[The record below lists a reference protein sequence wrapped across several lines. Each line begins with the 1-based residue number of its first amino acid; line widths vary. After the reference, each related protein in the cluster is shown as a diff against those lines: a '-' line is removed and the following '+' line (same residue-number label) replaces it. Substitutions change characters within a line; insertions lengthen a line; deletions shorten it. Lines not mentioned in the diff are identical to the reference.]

1 MSAVEVRQMRWWDI
15 PAVHAIETS
24 IFMTDPWSVE
34 QFWSE
39 LSQPTRRYFVAEID
53 GAIVGYAGSFVLA
66 PEADVQTVGV
76 AADQRG
82 RGIGALLLTTLIEQ
96 AIQAQATQLILEVRS
111 DNGAAIAMYQRF
123 GFERIS
129 SRPNYYAPDVDA
141 LIMRLRPLV
150 VAVNHE

>member
-1 MSAVEVRQMRWWDI
+1 MRWWDI

-39 LSQPTRRYFVAEID
+39 LSQPTRKYFVAAVGET
-53 GAIVGYAGSFVLA
+53 IVGYAGSFVLS
-66 PEADVQTVGV
+66 PEADVQTIGV
-76 AADQRG
+76 AVDHQG
-82 RGIGALLLTTLIEQ
+82 QGIGALLLTTLIEHAICAQ
-96 AIQAQATQLILEVRS
+96 AIQLILEVRS
-111 DNGAAIAMYQRF
+111 DNDAAIAMYRRF

-150 VAVNHE
+150 VVVGHD

>member
-1 MSAVEVRQMRWWDI
+1 MRWWDI

-24 IFMTDPWSVE
+24 IFTTDPWSVE

-39 LSQPTRRYFVAEID
+39 LSQSTRRYFVAEID
-53 GAIVGYAGSFVLA
+53 GAIVGYAGSFVLT
-66 PEADVQTVGV
+66 PEADVQTMGV

-141 LIMRLRPLV
+141 LIMRLRPLALV
-150 VAVNHE
+150 VDHG

>member
-53 GAIVGYAGSFVLA
+53 GVIVGYAGSFVLT

-96 AIQAQATQLILEVRS
+96 AIQAQAAQLILEVRS

>member
-1 MSAVEVRQMRWWDI
+1 MRWWDI

-24 IFMTDPWSVE
+24 IFTTDPWSVE

-53 GAIVGYAGSFVLA
+53 GAIVGYAGSFVLT

-111 DNGAAIAMYQRF
+111 DNVAAIAMYQRF

-141 LIMRLRPLV
+141 LIMRLRPLG
-150 VAVNHE
+150 VAVSHE

>member
-1 MSAVEVRQMRWWDI
+1 MRWRDI

-39 LSQPTRRYFVAEID
+39 LSQPTRKYFVAAVDET
-53 GAIVGYAGSFVLA
+53 IVGYAGSFVLS
-66 PEADVQTVGV
+66 PEADVQTIGV
-76 AADQRG
+76 AVDHQG
-82 RGIGALLLTTLIEQ
+82 QGIGALLLTTLIEQ

-111 DNGAAIAMYQRF
+111 DNAAAIAMYQRF

-141 LIMRLRPLV
+141 LIMRLRPLAL
-150 VAVNHE
+150 VADHG

>member
-1 MSAVEVRQMRWWDI
+1 MSAVEVRPMRWWDI

-53 GAIVGYAGSFVLA
+53 GAIVGYAGSFVLT
-66 PEADVQTVGV
+66 PEADVQTMGV

-141 LIMRLRPLV
+141 LIMRLRPLALV
-150 VAVNHE
+150 VDHG

>member
-1 MSAVEVRQMRWWDI
+1 MRWWDI

-39 LSQPTRRYFVAEID
+39 LSQPTRRYFVAQID
-53 GAIVGYAGSFVLA
+53 GAIVGYAGSFVLS
-66 PEADVQTVGV
+66 PEADVQTMGV

-96 AIQAQATQLILEVRS
+96 AIQAQAAQLILEVRS

-141 LIMRLRPLV
+141 LIMRLRPLALV
-150 VAVNHE
+150 VDHG

>member
-1 MSAVEVRQMRWWDI
+1 MRWWDI

-39 LSQPTRRYFVAEID
+39 LSQPTRRHFVAEID
-53 GAIVGYAGSFVLA
+53 GAIVGYAGSFVLT
-66 PEADVQTVGV
+66 PEADVQTMGV

-141 LIMRLRPLV
+141 LIMRLRPLALV
-150 VAVNHE
+150 VDHG

>member
-1 MSAVEVRQMRWWDI
+1 MRWWDI

-53 GAIVGYAGSFVLA
+53 GAIVGYAGSFVLT
-66 PEADVQTVGV
+66 PEADVQTMGV

-123 GFERIS
+123 GFERLS

-141 LIMRLRPLV
+141 LIMRLRPLALV
-150 VAVNHE
+150 VDHG

>member
-1 MSAVEVRQMRWWDI
+1 MRWWDI

-39 LSQPTRRYFVAEID
+39 LSQPTRRYFVAQID
-53 GAIVGYAGSFVLA
+53 GAIVGYAGSFVLT
-66 PEADVQTVGV
+66 PEADVQTMGV

-141 LIMRLRPLV
+141 LIMRLRPLALV
-150 VAVNHE
+150 VDHG

>member
-24 IFMTDPWSVE
+24 IFMADPWSVE

-53 GAIVGYAGSFVLA
+53 GAIVGYAGSFVLT
-66 PEADVQTVGV
+66 PEADVQTMGV

-96 AIQAQATQLILEVRS
+96 AIQAQAAQLILEVRS
-111 DNGAAIAMYQRF
+111 DNAAAIAMYQRF

-141 LIMRLRPLV
+141 LIMRLRPLALV
-150 VAVNHE
+150 VDHG

>member
-1 MSAVEVRQMRWWDI
+1 MRWWDI

-53 GAIVGYAGSFVLA
+53 GAIVGYAGSFVLT
-66 PEADVQTVGV
+66 PEADVQTIGV
-76 AADQRG
+76 AVDHQG
-82 RGIGALLLTTLIEQ
+82 QGIGALLLTTLIEQ
-96 AIQAQATQLILEVRS
+96 AIQAQAAQLILEVRS

-141 LIMRLRPLV
+141 LIMRLRPLA
-150 VAVNHE
+150 VAVSHE

>member
-1 MSAVEVRQMRWWDI
+1 MRWWDI

-53 GAIVGYAGSFVLA
+53 GVIVGYAGSFVLT

-96 AIQAQATQLILEVRS
+96 AIQAQAAQLILEVRS

>member
-1 MSAVEVRQMRWWDI
+1 MRWWDI

-53 GAIVGYAGSFVLA
+53 GAIVGYAGSFVLT
-66 PEADVQTVGV
+66 PEADVQTMGV

-96 AIQAQATQLILEVRS
+96 AIQAQAAQLILEVRS

-141 LIMRLRPLV
+141 LIMRLRPLALV
-150 VAVNHE
+150 VDHG

>member
-1 MSAVEVRQMRWWDI
+1 MRWWDI

-39 LSQPTRRYFVAEID
+39 LSQPTRRYFVAQID
-53 GAIVGYAGSFVLA
+53 GAIVGYAGSFVLS
-66 PEADVQTVGV
+66 PEADVQTMGV

-111 DNGAAIAMYQRF
+111 DNAAAIAMYQRF

-141 LIMRLRPLV
+141 LIMRLRPLAL
-150 VAVNHE
+150 VADHG

>member
-1 MSAVEVRQMRWWDI
+1 MRWWDI

-53 GAIVGYAGSFVLA
+53 GAIVGYAGSFVLT

-96 AIQAQATQLILEVRS
+96 AIQAQAAQLILEVRS

>member
-1 MSAVEVRQMRWWDI
+1 MRWWDI

-53 GAIVGYAGSFVLA
+53 GAIVGYAGSFVLT
-66 PEADVQTVGV
+66 PEADVQTMGV

-96 AIQAQATQLILEVRS
+96 AIQAQAAQLILEVRS

-141 LIMRLRPLV
+141 LIMRLRPLA
-150 VAVNHE
+150 VAVSHE

>member
-1 MSAVEVRQMRWWDI
+1 MRWWDI

-39 LSQPTRRYFVAEID
+39 LSQPTRRYFVAQID
-53 GAIVGYAGSFVLA
+53 GAIVGYAGSFVLS
-66 PEADVQTVGV
+66 PEADVQTMGV

-82 RGIGALLLTTLIEQ
+82 RGIGAILLTTLIEQ

-111 DNGAAIAMYQRF
+111 DNAAAIAMYQRF

-141 LIMRLRPLV
+141 LIMRLRPLAL
-150 VAVNHE
+150 VADHG

>member
-53 GAIVGYAGSFVLA
+53 GAIVGYAGSFVLT

>member
-1 MSAVEVRQMRWWDI
+1 MRWWDI
-15 PAVHAIETS
+15 PAVHAIEMS

-39 LSQPTRRYFVAEID
+39 LSQPTRRYFVAQID
-53 GAIVGYAGSFVLA
+53 GAIVGYAGSFVLS
-66 PEADVQTVGV
+66 PEADVQTMGV

-111 DNGAAIAMYQRF
+111 DNAAAIAMYQRF

-141 LIMRLRPLV
+141 LIMRLRPLAL
-150 VAVNHE
+150 VADHG

>member
-1 MSAVEVRQMRWWDI
+1 MRWWDI

-53 GAIVGYAGSFVLA
+53 GAIVGYAGSFVLT
-66 PEADVQTVGV
+66 PEADVQTMGV

-141 LIMRLRPLV
+141 LIMRLRPLAV
-150 VAVNHE
+150 VVSHE

>member
-1 MSAVEVRQMRWWDI
+1 MRWWDI

-39 LSQPTRRYFVAEID
+39 LSQPTRRYFVAQID
-53 GAIVGYAGSFVLA
+53 GAIVGYAGSFVLS
-66 PEADVQTVGV
+66 PEADVQTMGV

-141 LIMRLRPLV
+141 LIMRLRPLALV
-150 VAVNHE
+150 VDHG

>member
-1 MSAVEVRQMRWWDI
+1 MRWWDI

-53 GAIVGYAGSFVLA
+53 GAIVGYAGSFVLT
-66 PEADVQTVGV
+66 PEADVQTMGV

-141 LIMRLRPLV
+141 LIMRLRPLA
-150 VAVNHE
+150 VAVSHE

>member
-1 MSAVEVRQMRWWDI
+1 MRWWDI

-53 GAIVGYAGSFVLA
+53 GAIVGYAGSFVLT
-66 PEADVQTVGV
+66 PEADVQTMGV

-111 DNGAAIAMYQRF
+111 DNAAAIAMYQRF

-141 LIMRLRPLV
+141 LIMRLRPLAL
-150 VAVNHE
+150 VADHG

>member
-1 MSAVEVRQMRWWDI
+1 MRWWDI

-34 QFWSE
+34 QVWSE

-53 GAIVGYAGSFVLA
+53 GAIVGYAGSFVLT
-66 PEADVQTVGV
+66 PEADVQTMGV

-141 LIMRLRPLV
+141 LIMRLRPLALV
-150 VAVNHE
+150 VDHG

>member
-1 MSAVEVRQMRWWDI
+1 MRWWDI

-39 LSQPTRRYFVAEID
+39 LSQPTRKYFVAAVDET
-53 GAIVGYAGSFVLA
+53 IVGYAGSFVLS
-66 PEADVQTVGV
+66 PEADVQTIGV
-76 AADQRG
+76 AVDHQG
-82 RGIGALLLTTLIEQ
+82 QGIGALLLTTLIEQ

-111 DNGAAIAMYQRF
+111 DNAAAIAMYQRF

-141 LIMRLRPLV
+141 LIMRLSPLAL
-150 VAVNHE
+150 VADHG

>member
-1 MSAVEVRQMRWWDI
+1 MRWWDI

-39 LSQPTRRYFVAEID
+39 LSQPTRCYFVSEID
-53 GAIVGYAGSFVLA
+53 GAIVGYAGSFVLS
-66 PEADVQTVGV
+66 PEADVQTIGV
-76 AADQRG
+76 AVDHQG
-82 RGIGALLLTTLIEQ
+82 QGIGALLLTTLIEQ
-96 AIQAQATQLILEVRS
+96 AIQAQAAQLILEVRS

-141 LIMRLRPLV
+141 LIMRLRPLALV
-150 VAVNHE
+150 VDHG

>member
-1 MSAVEVRQMRWWDI
+1 M
-15 PAVHAIETS
+15 HAIETS

-39 LSQPTRRYFVAEID
+39 LSQPTRKYFVAAVDET
-53 GAIVGYAGSFVLA
+53 IVGYAGSFVLS
-66 PEADVQTVGV
+66 PEADVQTIGV
-76 AADQRG
+76 AVDHQG
-82 RGIGALLLTTLIEQ
+82 EGIGALLLTTLIEHAISAQ
-96 AIQAQATQLILEVRS
+96 AIQLILEVRS

-141 LIMRLRPLV
+141 LIMRLDHLSWR
-150 VAVNHE
+150 

>member
-53 GAIVGYAGSFVLA
+53 GAIVGYAGSFVLT

-96 AIQAQATQLILEVRS
+96 AIQAQAAQLILEVRS

>member
-1 MSAVEVRQMRWWDI
+1 MRWWDI

-39 LSQPTRRYFVAEID
+39 LSQPTRRYFVAQID
-53 GAIVGYAGSFVLA
+53 GAIVGYAGSFVLS
-66 PEADVQTVGV
+66 PEADVQTMGV

-82 RGIGALLLTTLIEQ
+82 RGIGAILLTTLIEQ

-111 DNGAAIAMYQRF
+111 DNAAAIAMYQRF

-141 LIMRLRPLV
+141 LIMRLRPLAL
-150 VAVNHE
+150 VAHHG

>member
-1 MSAVEVRQMRWWDI
+1 MSAVEVRRMRWWDI

-53 GAIVGYAGSFVLA
+53 GAIVGYAGSFVLT
-66 PEADVQTVGV
+66 PEADVQTMGV

-96 AIQAQATQLILEVRS
+96 AIQAQAAQLILEVRS

-141 LIMRLRPLV
+141 LIMRLRPLALV
-150 VAVNHE
+150 VDHG

>member
-1 MSAVEVRQMRWWDI
+1 
-15 PAVHAIETS
+15 VHAIETS

-53 GAIVGYAGSFVLA
+53 GVIVGYAGSFVLT

-96 AIQAQATQLILEVRS
+96 AIQAQAAQLILEVRS

>member
-1 MSAVEVRQMRWWDI
+1 MRWWDI

-53 GAIVGYAGSFVLA
+53 GAIVGYAGSFVLT
-66 PEADVQTVGV
+66 PEADVQTMGV

-141 LIMRLRPLV
+141 LIMRLRPLALV
-150 VAVNHE
+150 VDHG

>member
-1 MSAVEVRQMRWWDI
+1 MRWWDI

-24 IFMTDPWSVE
+24 IFTTDPWSVE

-39 LSQPTRRYFVAEID
+39 LSQPTRRYFVAAID
-53 GAIVGYAGSFVLA
+53 GAIVGYAGSFVLT
-66 PEADVQTVGV
+66 PEADVQTMGV

-96 AIQAQATQLILEVRS
+96 AIQAQAAQLILEVRS

-141 LIMRLRPLV
+141 LIMRLRPLALV
-150 VAVNHE
+150 VDHG